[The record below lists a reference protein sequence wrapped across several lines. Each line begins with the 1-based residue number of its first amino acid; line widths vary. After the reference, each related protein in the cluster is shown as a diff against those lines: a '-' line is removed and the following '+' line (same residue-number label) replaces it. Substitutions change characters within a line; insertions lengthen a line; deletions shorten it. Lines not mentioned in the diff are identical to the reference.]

1 MSILKIVFS
10 GPVDTGAL
18 SGELTALNLPG
29 LGTVSRLS
37 RQTDAAGKPVLGGD
51 GKPVAVPPYVMIE
64 TDPLTPAQVTAA
76 QEAVAAHVPPTAPK
90 PAMDAEDIWRVLKA
104 KVPPLV
110 TDADVPPTRRAPQ

>member
-1 MSILKIVFS
+1 MSILRIAFP
-10 GPVDTGAL
+10 GPVDTGVL
-18 SGELTALNLPG
+18 HDELEALNLPS
-29 LGTVSRLS
+29 LGVVSRRS
-37 RQTDAAGKPVLGGD
+37 RKTTAAGKVVLQN
-51 GKPVAVPPYVMIE
+51 GKPVAVSPYVMIE

-110 TDADVPPTRRAPQ
+110 TDADVPPTRRVPK